1 MWAEAET
8 LEIEENVLE
17 YLKKML
23 NSSVLQLR

>member
-8 LEIEENVLE
+8 LEIEEKVLE